1 MPPNAAL
8 LLCLCFIVWLF
19 YRYPARRAGVSG
31 ALWIPLVWIFIVSSR
46 PVSLWIGNG
55 QYGSDQQLDGSPIDS
70 LVFFALIIAG
80 AIVVS
85 RRRVNWAVL
94 FRKNR
99 WLFIFFIYLGVSV
112 IWSDYPFIALKRWIK
127 DLGNVIMV
135 LVVLSDQNPI
145 QAVRFLLAR
154 CCYLLLPLSVVFIK
168 YFPDLG
174 RHYDPWSGMAYFCGV
189 STDKNL
195 LGMTLFACALS
206 LVWMLLQPDPRRT
219 RVQARVDCFILW
231 LMGGMTFWLLQQAH
245 CATAVSSTL
254 VGALVIIGTRFTP
267 IRTHLGAYGA
277 AAAVILLFLNL
288 TVNLP
293 EIFAQVLGRNMTLT
307 GRTDIW
313 AALLKEGAN
322 PLIGAGFYSFWMGDR
337 IARLSG
343 DFFYDLNEAHNQ
355 YLETYLNSGLIGLA
369 LLFVL
374 LLSAGIWIKK
384 EAMKSEPFGAF
395 RLACFLP
402 MLLYGV
408 TEAFMNRLGFLWF
421 LFLLVVMQYPQRI
434 ALKNRPIRRSVPQ
447 HDQFASE
454 PVI

>member
-1 MPPNAAL
+1 MPPGNAL
-8 LLCLCFIVWLF
+8 LLCLGFIAWLF
-19 YRYPARRAGVSG
+19 YRYSERKAGVSL
-31 ALWIPLVWIFIVSSR
+31 ALWIPLAWLFIVSSR
-46 PVSLWIGNG
+46 PVSFWIGNG
-55 QYGSDQQLDGSPIDS
+55 QNTSEQQLDGSPIDS

-80 AIVVS
+80 AIVVV
-85 RRRVNWAVL
+85 RRRVDWAML

-112 IWSDYPFIALKRWIK
+112 LWSDYPFVALKRWIK
-127 DLGNVIMV
+127 DVGNVIMV

-154 CCYLLLPLSVVFIK
+154 CCYLVLPLSVVFIK

-174 RHYDPWSGMAYFCGV
+174 RYYDQFVGTAFYCGV

-195 LGMTLFACALS
+195 LGMTLFACSLS
-206 LVWMLLQPDPRRT
+206 LAWMLLQPDRRRT
-219 RVQARVDCFILW
+219 RLQARLDCLILW

-245 CATAVSSTL
+245 CATALSSTL
-254 VGALVIIGTRFTP
+254 LGALVIFGTRFAR

-277 AAAVILLFLNL
+277 ALAVILLFLNF

-293 EIFAQVLGRNMTLT
+293 ELFAQVLGRNMTLT

-313 AALLKEGAN
+313 AGLLKEGTN

-337 IARLSG
+337 IARLSA

-355 YLETYLNSGLIGLA
+355 YLETYLNSGLIGVA
-369 LLFVL
+369 LLVAL

-434 ALKNRPIRRSVPQ
+434 GFKNSPIRRSAPQ
-447 HDQFASE
+447 HDQFASS
-454 PVI
+454 V